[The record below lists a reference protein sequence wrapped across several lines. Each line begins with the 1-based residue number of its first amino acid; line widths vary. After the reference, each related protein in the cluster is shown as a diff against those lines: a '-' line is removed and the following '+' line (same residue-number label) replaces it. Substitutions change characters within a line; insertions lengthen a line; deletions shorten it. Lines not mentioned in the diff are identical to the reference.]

1 MIINGTK
8 SMIFWQMRSL
18 ALFFWGTFLF
28 KNYLLTKPWK
38 TKHALL
44 LICWFSKGIWLYQL
58 VILRYKLCN
67 IGIKG
72 KLLEVIQSLS
82 CYVKS
87 CVKYDGVLSNYF
99 SNEMGLVKGE
109 VLSPLL
115 FALYVNEFQ
124 VKFVKFI
131 YSSIE
136 LQVNNIF

>member
-1 MIINGTK
+1 M
-8 SMIFWQMRSL
+8 
-18 ALFFWGTFLF
+18 
-28 KNYLLTKPWK
+28 
-38 TKHALL
+38 
-44 LICWFSKGIWLYQL
+44 

-67 IGIKG
+67 IGIKW

-115 FALYVNEFQ
+115 FAFYVNDFEIN
-124 VKFVKFI
+124 FI
-131 YSSIE
+131 KNNCPSIE
-136 LQVNNIF
+136 LQMINIFLLMFADGMLLIHETPAGLQGTLYVEYT

>member
-1 MIINGTK
+1 M
-8 SMIFWQMRSL
+8 
-18 ALFFWGTFLF
+18 
-28 KNYLLTKPWK
+28 
-38 TKHALL
+38 
-44 LICWFSKGIWLYQL
+44 

-72 KLLEVIQSLS
+72 ILLEVIQSLS

-115 FALYVNEFQ
+115 VALYVNEFQ

-136 LQVNNIF
+136 LQVNDIF

>member
-1 MIINGTK
+1 M
-8 SMIFWQMRSL
+8 
-18 ALFFWGTFLF
+18 
-28 KNYLLTKPWK
+28 
-38 TKHALL
+38 
-44 LICWFSKGIWLYQL
+44 

-67 IGIKG
+67 ICIKG
-72 KLLEVIQSLS
+72 ILLEVIQSLS

-115 FALYVNEFQ
+115 VALYVNEFQ

-136 LQVNNIF
+136 LQVNDIF

>member
-1 MIINGTK
+1 M
-8 SMIFWQMRSL
+8 
-18 ALFFWGTFLF
+18 
-28 KNYLLTKPWK
+28 
-38 TKHALL
+38 
-44 LICWFSKGIWLYQL
+44 

-136 LQVNNIF
+136 LQVNDIF